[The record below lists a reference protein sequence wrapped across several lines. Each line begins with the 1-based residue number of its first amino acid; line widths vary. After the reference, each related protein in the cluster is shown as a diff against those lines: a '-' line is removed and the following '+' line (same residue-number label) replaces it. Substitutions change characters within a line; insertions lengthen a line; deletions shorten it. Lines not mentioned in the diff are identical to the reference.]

1 MFDSGSISGL
11 APATPVFWHSGDGLL
26 CAGPRDNQFKYFQLP
41 VGNIF
46 VNVVLEQKKKAGCG
60 HGPVSDNF
68 TLHFSSEN
76 WNFTIVGAGE
86 WAVRRQKAVVICDAK
101 LPKKFPHEPSHE
113 TSIFNVTCSRNLEIG
128 FLNTDIG
135 TVCDEYSE
143 TGCLWLWSFSSK
155 IMAGWLKPPVKWSSF
170 NVG

>member
-128 FLNTDIG
+128 FLNTDIQSVMN
-135 TVCDEYSE
+135 TQTQRPAVSVSASE
-143 TGCLWLWSFSSK
+143 AFLQRSWLAVLMNFAKTTS
-155 IMAGWLKPPVKWSSF
+155 
-170 NVG
+170 